1 MWTIGDR
8 DFFQTTH
15 WEEVPIRDEEA
26 NVIKEGQLRL
36 VNGRTDREV
45 SQIDFAVAQEAPQGF
60 EVESSF
66 YSNGIAEECRLGK
79 EMSLIHLSRQG
90 QMKKKVEFPSPPSVE
105 MIFTRSRR
113 HTFLAS
119 ISRATWRSTIGENGD
134 RFATMSGILM
144 TPRCFAGN
152 WDFQGQKD
160 IRIRLN
166 LAMACL
172 KFGWTIC
179 IAWAMKNP
187 SPIAGIENTNNG
199 FSFLEKQLRIAQATN
214 WLDYDVR
221 RSIKPIF
228 WSFLW

>member
-1 MWTIGDR
+1 MNHFGDDR

-90 QMKKKVEFPSPPSVE
+90 QMKKKVEFP
-105 MIFTRSRR
+105 
-113 HTFLAS
+113 
-119 ISRATWRSTIGENGD
+119 W
-134 RFATMSGILM
+134 
-144 TPRCFAGN
+144 
-152 WDFQGQKD
+152 K
-160 IRIRLN
+160 
-166 LAMACL
+166 
-172 KFGWTIC
+172 
-179 IAWAMKNP
+179 
-187 SPIAGIENTNNG
+187 
-199 FSFLEKQLRIAQATN
+199 
-214 WLDYDVR
+214 
-221 RSIKPIF
+221 
-228 WSFLW
+228 